1 MLYSLDRV
9 AGVPSFVRGRLLR
22 LVVRISRP
30 VPYCTVLYVLVP
42 RVSPS
47 YRIFP
52 RRSSA
57 RLLSGFKTQMSASIA
72 PLFRPPRPRPADL
85 IIIDDPS
92 PTPTPRHLPPPPIPR
107 GRSAKDI
114 DARPGLGFRV
124 RVGQG
129 GPETEVGEVYLR
141 SRVRRG
147 EERGR
152 RGGLLHGRGVGRGAG
167 RVRVGV
173 RVGVGVDVLIGGA
186 GAGPGR
192 PGRDGTRG
200 ELFTLPGQVDRFVL
214 FLGSGRRVDLVRKRA
229 EVGER

>member
-1 MLYSLDRV
+1 MYHHHIM
-9 AGVPSFVRGRLLR
+9 SFVLVRLPVFYLSSDADECV
-22 LVVRISRP
+22 LPPPPSAAIPLLFSDLIERIRN
-30 VPYCTVLYVLVP
+30 
-42 RVSPS
+42 
-47 YRIFP
+47 
-52 RRSSA
+52 
-57 RLLSGFKTQMSASIA
+57 
-72 PLFRPPRPRPADL
+72 L

-141 SRVRRG
+141 SWVRRG